1 MTVNTFLMFQIISVL
16 KKCGSVELLFAKES
30 CKKMYHGF
38 HKTLGSKTV
47 FNIDN
52 KECFFSIKSAYYNDF
67 WRDHVTLKTAVMMLK
82 IQLFHRNKLHFKIY

>member
-16 KKCGSVELLFAKES
+16 KKCGSVELLFVKES
-30 CKKMYHGF
+30 WKKMYHGF

-52 KECFFSIKSAYYNDF
+52 NKECFFSIKSAYYNDF
-67 WRDHVTLKTAVMMLK
+67 WRIMWHWRL
-82 IQLFHRNKLHFKIY
+82 Q